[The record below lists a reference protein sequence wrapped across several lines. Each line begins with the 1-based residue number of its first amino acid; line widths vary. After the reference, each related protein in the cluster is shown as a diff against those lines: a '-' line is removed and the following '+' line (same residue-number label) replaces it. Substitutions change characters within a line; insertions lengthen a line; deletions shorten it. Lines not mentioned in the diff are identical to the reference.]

1 MELGFNVLPTANYQP
16 PTTTKENKMSRI
28 GKLPIQI
35 PSGVTITV
43 DPELIT
49 VAGPKGT
56 LTQPQLEGITVKVED
71 GVCTVTRAN
80 DEPKNR
86 AKHGLMR
93 SLINNMVIGVSAG
106 FEKKLEVNGVGYRVA
121 MAGTGLKLNLGFS
134 HDVDYPLPQG
144 ITATVE
150 QNVITISGFD
160 KQQVGQ
166 VAAEIRA
173 LRKPEPYKGKGIKY
187 VGERII
193 RKSGKSGKEK

>member
-1 MELGFNVLPTANYQP
+1 
-16 PTTTKENKMSRI
+16 MSRI
-28 GKLPIQI
+28 GKLPIAI

-43 DPELIT
+43 DESSNGGEIT

-56 LTQPQLEGITVKVED
+56 LKQFTMPGVNVSQEEGTVV
-71 GVCTVTRAN
+71 VTRVN

-93 SLINNMVIGVSAG
+93 ALLNNLVTGVTTG
-106 FEKKLEVNGVGYRVA
+106 FSKKLEINGVGYRVA
-121 MAGTGLKLNLGFS
+121 LQGTDLKFNLGFS
-134 HDVDYPLPQG
+134 HDVIYNLPTG

-150 QNVITISGFD
+150 QNTITVSGID

-173 LRKPEPYKGKGIKY
+173 LKKPEPYKGKGIKY
-187 VGERII
+187 ADERIV
-193 RKSGKSGKEK
+193 RKSGKSGKDK

>member
-1 MELGFNVLPTANYQP
+1 
-16 PTTTKENKMSRI
+16 MSRV
-28 GKLPIQI
+28 GKLPIAV

-43 DPELIT
+43 DPTEIT
-49 VAGPKGT
+49 VAGSKGT
-56 LTQPQLEGITVKVED
+56 LKQFTMPGVTVKQD
-71 GVCTVTRAN
+71 GDQVLVTREN

-93 SLINNMVIGVSAG
+93 SLVNNMVVGVSQG
-106 FEKKLEVNGVGYRVA
+106 FSKKLEMNGVGFRVA
-121 MAGTGLKLNLGFS
+121 LAGSDLKFNLGYS
-134 HDVDYPLPQG
+134 HEVIYHLPQG
-144 ITATVE
+144 ITAVVE
-150 QNVITISGFD
+150 QNTITVSGIS

-187 VGERII
+187 EGERII